1 MKTTMYISIKETAD
15 YLEIS
20 EPEVRQLIFHQKIR
34 ALYDGEN
41 YLVNKDQFQTHQ
53 KQMEKYRQ
61 MMQEYLQEPIPEDI
75 DIKDE
80 D

>member
-1 MKTTMYISIKETAD
+1 MYISIKETAD

-20 EPEVRQLIFHQKIR
+20 EPEVRQLIFQQKIR

-41 YLVNKDQFQTHQ
+41 YLLNKDQFQTHQ

>member
-1 MKTTMYISIKETAD
+1 MYISIKETAD

-20 EPEVRQLIFHQKIR
+20 EQEVRQLIFQQKIR

-41 YLVNKDQFQTHQ
+41 YLVNKDQFQSHQ